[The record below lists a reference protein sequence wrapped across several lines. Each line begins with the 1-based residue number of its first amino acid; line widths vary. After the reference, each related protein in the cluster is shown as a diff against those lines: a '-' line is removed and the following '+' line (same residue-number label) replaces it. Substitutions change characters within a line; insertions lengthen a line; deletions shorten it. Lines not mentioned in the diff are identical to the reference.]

1 MINPFKVLYLL
12 ALPVL
17 VFFTACENDLTKVE
31 KISNLEVSLPIETSK
46 EVEIIYSDSAV
57 VRARLNSPEL
67 KFYKVAKPYREMP
80 KGLKVEFFSPGLI
93 LESTLQAKFGRKYE
107 NQGLVEVRDS
117 VVVINKKGE
126 RLDTEK
132 LIWNEKTGKI
142 YTDQFVR
149 IQTKNEVIYGE
160 GLTANQNF
168 STYKIFK
175 IRGVFNL
182 NNE

>member
-12 ALPVL
+12 AFVVL
-17 VFFTACENDLTKVE
+17 VFFTACENDLAKVE
-31 KISNLEVSLPIETSK
+31 KIPTLEVSLPIETSK

-57 VRARLNSPEL
+57 VRARLTSPEL

-80 KGLKVEFFSPGLI
+80 KGLLVEFYAPGLI
-93 LESTLQAKFGRKYE
+93 LESTLKAKFGRKYE

-117 VVVINKKGE
+117 VVVVNKKGE

-142 YTDQFVR
+142 YTDKFVR
-149 IQTKNEVIYGE
+149 IQTNNEVIFGE
-160 GLTANQNF
+160 GLVANQNF
-168 STYKIFK
+168 SSYKIFK
-175 IRGVFNL
+175 IKGVFNL
-182 NNE
+182 QNE

>member
-1 MINPFKVLYLL
+1 
-12 ALPVL
+12 
-17 VFFTACENDLTKVE
+17 
-31 KISNLEVSLPIETSK
+31 
-46 EVEIIYSDSAV
+46 
-57 VRARLNSPEL
+57 
-67 KFYKVAKPYREMP
+67 
-80 KGLKVEFFSPGLI
+80 
-93 LESTLQAKFGRKYE
+93 LQAKFGRKYE

-168 STYKIFK
+168 SSYKIFK